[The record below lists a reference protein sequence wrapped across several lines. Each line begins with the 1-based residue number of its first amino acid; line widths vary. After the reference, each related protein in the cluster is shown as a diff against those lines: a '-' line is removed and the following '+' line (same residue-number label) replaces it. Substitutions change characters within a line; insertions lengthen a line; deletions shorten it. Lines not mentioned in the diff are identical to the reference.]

1 LASHSPSP
9 SPRPRARRDL
19 TFGAE
24 AGQLALRDR
33 AGATARR
40 LSLLDALVWTYCDGR
55 HDVRAIARHVSA
67 ALPEAGDHSAVQ
79 AAVASLLA
87 QLAREGMLA

>member
-1 LASHSPSP
+1 VHNFSSTP
-9 SPRPRARRDL
+9 PRPRARGDL
-19 TFGAE
+19 TFGAD

-55 HDVRAIARHVSA
+55 HDARAIARHVSA
-67 ALPEAGDHSAVQ
+67 ALPEAGDDSAIES
-79 AAVASLLA
+79 AVASLLA
-87 QLAREGMLA
+87 QFAREGMVA